1 MSVQEECQSTP
12 ALLHF
17 PDDPAAAAAAA
28 GGGGGGGDPGG
39 GSVPEN
45 TLRQSYT
52 RLSVSLEENGLFKVR
67 CGTYCSG

>member
-17 PDDPAAAAAAA
+17 PDDPVAAAAVVAA
-28 GGGGGGGDPGG
+28 GGGGGDPGG

-67 CGTYCSG
+67 CGCCKG